1 MYLVFTLAVSK
12 DVAPFIE
19 EELYSLASSG
29 WEYEER
35 DLEVIFKFYFPI
47 NLGKKDSDLL
57 EHLYSLSQKY
67 DVAKVELSLQ
77 PKEKWEEIWKYN
89 FPPLKVGKRLLV
101 LPPWEEGEEGEEGE
115 GRIKVIIYPGQAFGT
130 GHHATTQ
137 LMLEN
142 LDEFLEG
149 KEDKSLRVLD
159 MGCGS
164 GILAIAV
171 AKLCPK
177 ASILAVDIDE
187 LALSATYENA
197 ERNKVLSQVK
207 IAKEVPEE
215 ERDKKFDLI
224 LANIGQKELKALSSL
239 FKELSKP
246 GETYLMLSGFFKED
260 TEDIFRHYFQLGFK
274 KVKSQFLKEWGFLL
288 LRF

>member
-1 MYLVFTLAVSK
+1 MYLVFVLAVSK
-12 DVAPFIE
+12 DVAPLIE
-19 EELYSLASSG
+19 EELYSLARSG

-35 DLEVIFKFYFPI
+35 DLEVIFKFYFPL
-47 NLGKKDSDLL
+47 NLEKKDLDLL
-57 EHLYSLSQKY
+57 EHLHSLSQKY
-67 DVAKVELSLQ
+67 DVARIELFLQ

-101 LPPWEEGEEGEEGE
+101 LPPWEEREEEE

-149 KEDKSLRVLD
+149 KEDKPLRVLD

-224 LANIGQKELKALSSL
+224 LANIGQKELKTLSPL

-246 GETYLMLSGFFKED
+246 GDTYLMLSGFFKED
-260 TEDIFRHYFQLGFK
+260 AENIFRHYFQLGFK
-274 KVKSQFLKEWGFLL
+274 KVKSQFLREWGFLM
-288 LRF
+288 LRL

>member
-1 MYLVFTLAVSK
+1 MYLVFTLTVSK
-12 DVAPFIE
+12 EVAHLVE
-19 EELYSLASSG
+19 EELYSIASSG

-35 DLEVIFKFYFPI
+35 DFEVIFRFYFPL
-47 NLGKKDSDLL
+47 NLEKKDSALL
-57 EHLYSLSQKY
+57 EHLHLLSQKY
-67 DVAKVELSLQ
+67 DTAKVELSLQ
-77 PKEKWEEIWKYN
+77 PKERWEEIWKYN

-101 LPPWEEGEEGEEGE
+101 LPPWEEGEEG
-115 GRIKVIIYPGQAFGT
+115 GRVKVIIYPGQAFGT

-149 KEDKSLRVLD
+149 KETKPLRVLD

-171 AKLCPK
+171 AKLCPM
-177 ASILAVDIDE
+177 AGILAVDIDE
-187 LALSATYENA
+187 IALSATYENA
-197 ERNKVLSQVK
+197 ERNNVLSQVK

-215 ERDKKFDLI
+215 EKDKKFDLI
-224 LANIGQKELKALSSL
+224 LANIGSKELKALSSL
-239 FKELSKP
+239 FKELTKP

-260 TEDIFRHYFQLGFK
+260 TEEIFRHYSKLGFK
-274 KVKSQFLKEWGFLL
+274 KVKSQSLREWGFLM
-288 LRF
+288 LRS

>member
-12 DVAPFIE
+12 DVAPLIE
-19 EELYSLASSG
+19 EELYSIARSG

-35 DLEVIFKFYFPI
+35 DLEVIFKFYFPL
-47 NLGKKDSDLL
+47 NLEKKDSDLL
-57 EHLYSLSQKY
+57 EHLHSLSQKH

-101 LPPWEEGEEGEEGE
+101 LPPWEEGKEDEA
-115 GRIKVIIYPGQAFGT
+115 RIKVIIYPGQAFGT

-149 KEDKSLRVLD
+149 KEDKHLRVLD

-197 ERNKVLSQVK
+197 ERNEVFSQVK

-215 ERDKKFDLI
+215 ERDKNFDLI
-224 LANIGQKELKALSSL
+224 LANIGQKELKALSPL

-246 GETYLMLSGFFKED
+246 GDTYLMLSGFFKED
-260 TEDIFRHYFQLGFK
+260 TEDIFRHYFQLEFK
-274 KVKSQFLKEWGFLL
+274 KVKSQSLREWGFLM
-288 LRF
+288 LRL

>member
-1 MYLVFTLAVSK
+1 MYLVFVLAVSK
-12 DVAPFIE
+12 DVAPLIE
-19 EELYSLASSG
+19 EELYSLARSG

-35 DLEVIFKFYFPI
+35 DLEVIFKFYFPL
-47 NLGKKDSDLL
+47 NLEKKDSDLL
-57 EHLYSLSQKY
+57 EYLNSLSQKY
-67 DVAKVELSLQ
+67 DVAKVKLSLQ

-101 LPPWEEGEEGEEGE
+101 LPPWEEGEEEK

-149 KEDKSLRVLD
+149 KEDKPLRVLD

-224 LANIGQKELKALSSL
+224 LANIGQKELKALSPL

-246 GETYLMLSGFFKED
+246 GDTYLMLSGFLKED

-274 KVKSQFLKEWGFLL
+274 KVKSQFLREWGFLM
-288 LRF
+288 LRL

>member
-12 DVAPFIE
+12 DLAPLIE
-19 EELYSLASSG
+19 EELYSLARSG

-35 DLEVIFKFYFPI
+35 DLEVIFKFYFPL
-47 NLGKKDSDLL
+47 NLEKKDSDLL
-57 EHLYSLSQKY
+57 EHLHSLSQKY
-67 DVAKVELSLQ
+67 DVAKVELFLQ

-101 LPPWEEGEEGEEGE
+101 LPPWEEGKEEE

-149 KEDKSLRVLD
+149 KEDKHLRVLD

-207 IAKEVPEE
+207 ITKGVPEE

-224 LANIGQKELKALSSL
+224 LANIGQKELKALSPL

-246 GETYLMLSGFFKED
+246 GDTYLMLSGFFKED
-260 TEDIFRHYFQLGFK
+260 AEDIFRHYFQLGFK
-274 KVKSQFLKEWGFLL
+274 KVKSQSFREWGFLM
-288 LRF
+288 LRL

>member
-1 MYLVFTLAVSK
+1 
-12 DVAPFIE
+12 
-19 EELYSLASSG
+19 
-29 WEYEER
+29 
-35 DLEVIFKFYFPI
+35 LE
-47 NLGKKDSDLL
+47 KKDSDLL
-57 EHLYSLSQKY
+57 EHLHSLSQKY
-67 DVAKVELSLQ
+67 EVAKVELSLQ
-77 PKEKWEEIWKYN
+77 PKERWEEIWKYN
-89 FPPLKVGKRLLV
+89 FTPLKVGKRLLV
-101 LPPWEEGEEGEEGE
+101 LPPWEEGKEEE

-149 KEDKSLRVLD
+149 KEDQPLRVLD

-187 LALSATYENA
+187 LALSATHENA

-207 IAKEVPEE
+207 IAKEVPKE

-224 LANIGQKELKALSSL
+224 LANIGQKELKALSPL

-246 GETYLMLSGFFKED
+246 GDTYLMLSGFFKED
-260 TEDIFRHYFQLGFK
+260 AEDIFRHYFQLGFK
-274 KVKSQFLKEWGFLL
+274 KVKSQSFREWGFHI

>member
-12 DVAPFIE
+12 DVAPLIE
-19 EELYSLASSG
+19 EELYSLARSG

-35 DLEVIFKFYFPI
+35 DLEVIFKFYFPL
-47 NLGKKDSDLL
+47 NLEKKDSDFL
-57 EHLYSLSQKY
+57 EHLQSLSQKY
-67 DVAKVELSLQ
+67 EVAKVELSLQ

-101 LPPWEEGEEGEEGE
+101 LPPWEEGKEEE

-149 KEDKSLRVLD
+149 KEDKPLRVLD

-164 GILAIAV
+164 GILALAV

-207 IAKEVPEE
+207 IAKEVLEE

-246 GETYLMLSGFFKED
+246 GDTYLMLSGFFKED

-274 KVKSQFLKEWGFLL
+274 KVKSQSLREWGFLM
-288 LRF
+288 LRL

>member
-12 DVAPFIE
+12 DVAPLIE
-19 EELYSLASSG
+19 EELYSIARSG

-35 DLEVIFKFYFPI
+35 DLEVIFKFYFPL
-47 NLGKKDSDLL
+47 NLEKKDSDLL
-57 EHLYSLSQKY
+57 EHLHSLSQKY

-77 PKEKWEEIWKYN
+77 PKERWEEIWKYN

-101 LPPWEEGEEGEEGE
+101 LPPWEEGEEEE

-142 LDEFLEG
+142 IDEFLEG

-197 ERNKVLSQVK
+197 ERNKVLSQMK

-215 ERDKKFDLI
+215 ERYKKFDLI
-224 LANIGQKELKALSSL
+224 LANIGHKELKALSPL

-246 GETYLMLSGFFKED
+246 GDTYLMLSGFFKED
-260 TEDIFRHYFQLGFK
+260 AEDIFRHYFQLGFK
-274 KVKSQFLKEWGFLL
+274 KVKSQSLREWGFLM

>member
-12 DVAPFIE
+12 DLAPLIE
-19 EELYSLASSG
+19 EELYSLARSG

-35 DLEVIFKFYFPI
+35 DLEVIFKFYFPL
-47 NLGKKDSDLL
+47 NLEKKDSDLL
-57 EHLYSLSQKY
+57 EHLHSLSQKY
-67 DVAKVELSLQ
+67 DLAKVELFLQ

-101 LPPWEEGEEGEEGE
+101 LPPWEEGKEEA

-149 KEDKSLRVLD
+149 KEDKHLRVLD

-224 LANIGQKELKALSSL
+224 LANIGQKELKALSPL

-246 GETYLMLSGFFKED
+246 GDTYLMLSGFFKED
-260 TEDIFRHYFQLGFK
+260 AEDIFRHYFQLGFK
-274 KVKSQFLKEWGFLL
+274 KVKSQSFREWGFLM
-288 LRF
+288 LRL

>member
-12 DVAPFIE
+12 DVAPLIE
-19 EELYSLASSG
+19 EELYSLARSG

-35 DLEVIFKFYFPI
+35 DLEVIFKLYFPL
-47 NLGKKDSDLL
+47 NLEKKDSDLL
-57 EHLYSLSQKY
+57 EHLHSLSQKY
-67 DVAKVELSLQ
+67 KVARVELSLQ

-101 LPPWEEGEEGEEGE
+101 LPPWEEGEEEE

-149 KEDKSLRVLD
+149 KEDKPLRVLD

-177 ASILAVDIDE
+177 ASILAVDIDG

-224 LANIGQKELKALSSL
+224 LANIGQKELKALSPL

-246 GETYLMLSGFFKED
+246 GDTYLMLSGFFKED
-260 TEDIFRHYFQLGFK
+260 AEDIFRHYFQLGFK
-274 KVKSQFLKEWGFLL
+274 KVKSQSFREWGFLM
-288 LRF
+288 LRL

>member
-1 MYLVFTLAVSK
+1 MYLVFTLVVSK
-12 DVAPFIE
+12 DIAQLIE
-19 EELYSLASSG
+19 EELYSIASSG
-29 WEYEER
+29 WEYEEK
-35 DLEVIFKFYFPI
+35 DLEVIFKFYFPL
-47 NLGKKDSDLL
+47 NLEKKDSALL
-57 EHLYSLSQKY
+57 EQLHSLSQKY
-67 DVAKVELSLQ
+67 DMAKVELSLQ

-89 FPPLKVGKRLLV
+89 FPPLRVGKRLLV
-101 LPPWEEGEEGEEGE
+101 LPPWEEVEEEG
-115 GRIKVIIYPGQAFGT
+115 RVKVIIYPGQAFGT

-149 KEDKSLRVLD
+149 KEDKPLRVLD
-159 MGCGS
+159 MGCGT

-171 AKLCPK
+171 AKLCPM

-187 LALSATYENA
+187 LALSATWENA
-197 ERNKVLSQVK
+197 ERNNVLSQVK

-215 ERDKKFDLI
+215 ERNKKFDLI
-224 LANIGQKELKALSSL
+224 LANIGHKELKALSSF

-260 TEDIFRHYFQLGFK
+260 REDVFRHYFQLGFK
-274 KVKSQFLKEWGFLL
+274 KVKSQSFREWGFLM
-288 LRF
+288 LRS

>member
-12 DVAPFIE
+12 DVAPLIE
-19 EELYSLASSG
+19 EELYSLARSG

-35 DLEVIFKFYFPI
+35 DLEVIFKFYFPL
-47 NLGKKDSDLL
+47 NLEKKDSDLL
-57 EHLYSLSQKY
+57 EHLHSLSQKY
-67 DVAKVELSLQ
+67 DVVKVELSLQ
-77 PKEKWEEIWKYN
+77 PKERWEEIWKYN

-101 LPPWEEGEEGEEGE
+101 LPPWEEGKEEEE
-115 GRIKVIIYPGQAFGT
+115 RIKVIIYPGQAFGT

-149 KEDKSLRVLD
+149 KEDKPLRVLD

-187 LALSATYENA
+187 LALSATHENA

-215 ERDKKFDLI
+215 ERGKKFDLI
-224 LANIGQKELKALSSL
+224 LANIGQKELKSLSPL

-246 GETYLMLSGFFKED
+246 GDTYLMLSGFFKED
-260 TEDIFRHYFQLGFK
+260 AEDIFRHYFQLGFK
-274 KVKSQFLKEWGFLL
+274 KVKSQSLREWGFLM
-288 LRF
+288 LRL

>member
-12 DVAPFIE
+12 DVVPLIE
-19 EELYSLASSG
+19 EELYTIARSG

-35 DLEVIFKFYFPI
+35 DLEVIFKFYFPL
-47 NLGKKDSDLL
+47 NLEKKDSDLL
-57 EHLYSLSQKY
+57 EHLHSLIQKY

-101 LPPWEEGEEGEEGE
+101 LPPWEEEEKEE

-142 LDEFLEG
+142 IDEFLEG
-149 KEDKSLRVLD
+149 KEDKPLRVLD

-197 ERNKVLSQVK
+197 ERNNVLSQVK

-224 LANIGQKELKALSSL
+224 LANIGHKELKALSPL

-246 GETYLMLSGFFKED
+246 GDTYLMLSGFFKED
-260 TEDIFRHYFQLGFK
+260 AEDIFRHYFQLGFK
-274 KVKSQFLKEWGFLL
+274 KVKSQFLREWGFLM
-288 LRF
+288 LRL

>member
-12 DVAPFIE
+12 DVAPIIE
-19 EELYSLASSG
+19 EELYSLARSG

-35 DLEVIFKFYFPI
+35 DLEVIFKFYFPL
-47 NLGKKDSDLL
+47 NLEKKDSDLL
-57 EHLYSLSQKY
+57 EHLHSLSQKY
-67 DVAKVELSLQ
+67 DMVKVDLSLQ
-77 PKEKWEEIWKYN
+77 PKERWEEIWKYN

-101 LPPWEEGEEGEEGE
+101 LPPWEEEEKEEG
-115 GRIKVIIYPGQAFGT
+115 RVKVIIYPGQAFGT

-149 KEDKSLRVLD
+149 KEDKPLRVLD

-224 LANIGQKELKALSSL
+224 LANIGQKELKALSLL

-246 GETYLMLSGFFKED
+246 GDTYLMLSGFFKED
-260 TEDIFRHYFQLGFK
+260 AEDIFRQYFQLGFK
-274 KVKSQFLKEWGFLL
+274 KVKSQFLREWGFLM
-288 LRF
+288 LRL

>member
-12 DVAPFIE
+12 EVAPLIE
-19 EELYSLASSG
+19 EELYSLARSG

-35 DLEVIFKFYFPI
+35 DLEVIFKFYFPL
-47 NLGKKDSDLL
+47 NLEKKDSDLL
-57 EHLYSLSQKY
+57 DHLHSLSQKY
-67 DVAKVELSLQ
+67 YVAKVELSLQ

-89 FPPLKVGKRLLV
+89 FPPLMVGKRLLV
-101 LPPWEEGEEGEEGE
+101 LPPWEEGEEEE

-149 KEDKSLRVLD
+149 KEDKPLRVLD

-177 ASILAVDIDE
+177 ASILAVDIDG
-187 LALSATYENA
+187 LALSATHENA

-207 IAKEVPEE
+207 IAKEVPKE

-246 GETYLMLSGFFKED
+246 GDTYLMLSGFFKED
-260 TEDIFRHYFQLGFK
+260 AEDIFRHYFQLGFK
-274 KVKSQFLKEWGFLL
+274 KVKSQSFREWGFLML
-288 LRF
+288 MLRL

>member
-12 DVAPFIE
+12 EVAPLIE
-19 EELYSLASSG
+19 EELYSLARSG

-35 DLEVIFKFYFPI
+35 DLEVIFKFYFPL
-47 NLGKKDSDLL
+47 NLEKKDSDLL
-57 EHLYSLSQKY
+57 EHLHSLSQKY
-67 DVAKVELSLQ
+67 EVAKVELSLQ

-101 LPPWEEGEEGEEGE
+101 LPPWEEEKEEE

-149 KEDKSLRVLD
+149 KEDKPLRVLD

-164 GILAIAV
+164 GILAIGV
-171 AKLCPK
+171 AKLCQK
-177 ASILAVDIDE
+177 ASILAVDIDG
-187 LALSATYENA
+187 LALSATHENA

-207 IAKEVPEE
+207 IAKEVPKE

-246 GETYLMLSGFFKED
+246 GDTYLMLSGFFKED
-260 TEDIFRHYFQLGFK
+260 AEDIFRHYFQLGFK
-274 KVKSQFLKEWGFLL
+274 KVKSQSFREWGFLML
-288 LRF
+288 MLRL

>member
-12 DVAPFIE
+12 DLAPLIE
-19 EELYSLASSG
+19 EELYSLARSG

-35 DLEVIFKFYFPI
+35 DLEVIFKFYFPL
-47 NLGKKDSDLL
+47 NLEKKDSDLL
-57 EHLYSLSQKY
+57 EHLHSLSQKY
-67 DVAKVELSLQ
+67 EVAKVELSLQ
-77 PKEKWEEIWKYN
+77 SKEKWEEIWKYN

-101 LPPWEEGEEGEEGE
+101 LPPWEEGEEDEA
-115 GRIKVIIYPGQAFGT
+115 RIKIIIYPGQAFGT

-149 KEDKSLRVLD
+149 KEDKPLRVLD

-197 ERNKVLSQVK
+197 ERNEVFSQVK

-215 ERDKKFDLI
+215 ERDKNFDLI
-224 LANIGQKELKALSSL
+224 LANIGQKELKALSPL

-246 GETYLMLSGFFKED
+246 DETYLMLSGFFKED

-274 KVKSQFLKEWGFLL
+274 KVKSQSLREWGFLM
-288 LRF
+288 LRL

>member
-12 DVAPFIE
+12 DVAPLIE
-19 EELYSLASSG
+19 EELYSLARSG

-35 DLEVIFKFYFPI
+35 DLEVIFKLYFPL
-47 NLGKKDSDLL
+47 NLEKKDSDLL
-57 EHLYSLSQKY
+57 EHLHSLSQKY
-67 DVAKVELSLQ
+67 KVARVELSLR

-89 FPPLKVGKRLLV
+89 FPPLMVGKRLLV
-101 LPPWEEGEEGEEGE
+101 LPPWEEGEEEE

-149 KEDKSLRVLD
+149 KEDKPLRVLD

-177 ASILAVDIDE
+177 ASILAVDIDG

-207 IAKEVPEE
+207 IAKEVPKE

-246 GETYLMLSGFFKED
+246 GDTYLMLSGFFKED
-260 TEDIFRHYFQLGFK
+260 AEDIFRHYFQLGFK
-274 KVKSQFLKEWGFLL
+274 KVKSQSFREWGFLM
-288 LRF
+288 LRL

>member
-12 DVAPFIE
+12 DVAPLIE
-19 EELYSLASSG
+19 EELYSLARSG

-35 DLEVIFKFYFPI
+35 DLEVIFKFYFPL
-47 NLGKKDSDLL
+47 NLEKKDSDLL
-57 EHLYSLSQKY
+57 EHLHFLSQKY
-67 DVAKVELSLQ
+67 DVARIDLSLQ
-77 PKEKWEEIWKYN
+77 PKERWEEIWKYN

-101 LPPWEEGEEGEEGE
+101 LPPWEEEEKEE

-149 KEDKSLRVLD
+149 KEDKPLRVLD

-215 ERDKKFDLI
+215 EKEKKFDLI

-274 KVKSQFLKEWGFLL
+274 KVKSQSLREWGFLM
-288 LRF
+288 LRL

>member
-12 DVAPFIE
+12 DVAPLIE
-19 EELYSLASSG
+19 EELYTIARSG

-35 DLEVIFKFYFPI
+35 DLEVIFKFYFPL
-47 NLGKKDSDLL
+47 NLEKKDSDLL
-57 EHLYSLSQKY
+57 EHLHSLSQKY
-67 DVAKVELSLQ
+67 DVARIDLSLQ
-77 PKEKWEEIWKYN
+77 PKERWEEIWKYN

-101 LPPWEEGEEGEEGE
+101 LPPWEEEEKEE

-149 KEDKSLRVLD
+149 KEDKPLRVLD

-197 ERNKVLSQVK
+197 ERNNVLSQVK

-224 LANIGQKELKALSSL
+224 LANIGQKELKALSPL

-246 GETYLMLSGFFKED
+246 GDTCLMLSGFFKED
-260 TEDIFRHYFQLGFK
+260 AEDIFRHYFQLGFK
-274 KVKSQFLKEWGFLL
+274 KVKSQFLREWGFLML
-288 LRF
+288 KL